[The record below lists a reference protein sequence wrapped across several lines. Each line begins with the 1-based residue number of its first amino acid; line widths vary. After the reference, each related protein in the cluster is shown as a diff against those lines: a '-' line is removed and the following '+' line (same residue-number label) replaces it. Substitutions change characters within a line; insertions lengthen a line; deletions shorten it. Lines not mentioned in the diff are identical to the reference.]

1 MPLNEEVTVGNQQLI
16 DALNQDRADELGAIY
31 QYMGHHYEAEGLE
44 SPELIEIFKE
54 LAIDEMK
61 HAETLAERITYL
73 GGEAT
78 MQPSE
83 IKRGGDLRKMVQ
95 DDLNGEL
102 GAIEQ
107 YKEHIKLAEG
117 LGDYGTRHILEEILV
132 DEEEHADRFQHYLA
146 K

>member
-1 MPLNEEVTVGNQQLI
+1 MGNQQLI

-44 SPELIEIFKE
+44 SPELVEIFKE

-78 MQPSE
+78 MKPSE
-83 IKRGGDLRKMVQ
+83 IKRGGDLRKMIQ
-95 DDLNGEL
+95 DNLDGEL

-107 YKEHIKLAEG
+107 YKQHIKLAEE

-132 DEEEHADRFQHYLA
+132 DEEEHADRFQHYLG